1 MVVSKLL
8 LDLIPI
14 TNSAVSEEE
23 LTRQFTK
30 IISEYFGLDKV
41 SMTNIYSGDYKSSA
55 LLDYVLNTRKS
66 YIDNQLSDF
75 SSFPEF
81 IGYKNRGYK
90 SCAIMPVMTGGRVV
104 SVMELLSNAENKFTE
119 DLMSSISFG
128 ASFMGF
134 ALMYKYESSKSARL
148 ASYFDGAFSSVTPQ
162 LLVSNT
168 GSIVKA
174 NKSAINEFGYDVQN
188 SEIGKILNLD
198 VKQLASGSARV
209 ELNLN
214 NAMRV
219 YALASRPVNERLM
232 HVSVQ
237 NVTELE
243 KFKKIL
249 SLMGESAYAGIMYL
263 DDNLTVTDVTNSIEK
278 VMGYQSD
285 LVVGK
290 LITDMVPL
298 NERVELKEKLSKGT
312 RSLSGSMNLM
322 SADSAPVLIRYVAS
336 KLTNG
341 YVLLFANARAE
352 QYVANMQ
359 STLTDFI
366 DNTSDIVMV
375 VDATGLIK
383 SSNMPVEPV
392 LGYARDQL
400 AGKDI
405 RNLYADPS
413 ILDRDMS
420 YVRKGNKVDNSYIDL
435 FAKDGSKVPATH
447 SMRAFKDIDG
457 NSSYIIV
464 TKELATR
471 RRINEQESDIK
482 ELLNKVSRLKST
494 SDLKSQFIYNIT
506 HELKTPLTNIIGYSI
521 LLYDGGPGVL
531 NAEQK
536 DYVFT
541 IIEEVKRLTQIIQQ
555 VLEAAK
561 LDSDKVKL
569 ELKEGVDLKELG
581 GNPSIKALKESA
593 EAKGLTFAWNAK
605 FDVPEITADINRLI
619 QVFVNLIGNAVKF
632 TETGGITVEIERKS
646 KKSVKCSIIDTGIGI
661 NPEDQRQ
668 LFKKFYQAPKKELV
682 KQEQAGTG
690 LGLSITKDIIT
701 LHGGKID
708 FVSEPGKGS
717 KFWFT
722 LPINPKPKKKPASA
736 QPAVHK
742 DAQ

>member
-1 MVVSKLL
+1 MVISKLL
-8 LDLIPI
+8 LDLIPV

-23 LTRQFTK
+23 LTRNFTK
-30 IISEYFGLDKV
+30 IISDYFGIDKV

-55 LLDYVLNTRKS
+55 LLDYVLNTRKP
-66 YIDNQLSDF
+66 YVDNQLSEF

-90 SCAIMPVMTGGRVV
+90 SCAILPVTAGGKVV
-104 SVMELLSNAENKFTE
+104 SVMELLSNSENKFTE
-119 DLMSSISFG
+119 DLMSGVLFG

-134 ALMYKYESSKSARL
+134 ALMYKYESSRSAKL
-148 ASYFDGAFSSVTPQ
+148 ASYFDGAFSGITPQ
-162 LLVSNT
+162 LLVSST

-188 SEIGKILNLD
+188 SEIKKILNLD
-198 VKQLASGSARV
+198 VKQLSSGSVRT

-214 NAMRV
+214 NTVRV
-219 YALASRPVNERLM
+219 YSLSSRPVNERLM

-243 KFKKIL
+243 NFRKIL
-249 SLMGESAYAGIMYL
+249 ELIGESAYVGVMYL
-263 DDNLTVTDVTNSIEK
+263 DDGLTVTNVTEGIEK

-285 LVVGK
+285 LVIGK
-290 LITDMVPL
+290 VITDMVPVG
-298 NERVELKEKLSKGT
+298 ERVELKDKLSKGAHST
-312 RSLSGSMNLM
+312 SGSMNLI

-336 KLTNG
+336 KLPNG
-341 YVLLFANARAE
+341 YVLLFANARSE

-359 STLTDFI
+359 STLSDFI
-366 DNTSDIVMV
+366 DSTSDIVLV

-383 SSNMPVEPV
+383 SSNMPVESV

-405 RNLYADPS
+405 KNLYADPS

-435 FAKDGSKVPATH
+435 NAKDGTKVPATH

-471 RRINEQESDIK
+471 RKINEQESMIRDLTI
-482 ELLNKVSRLKST
+482 NVGRLKST

-506 HELKTPLTNIIGYSI
+506 HELKTPLTNINGYSR
-521 LLYDGGPGVL
+521 LLYEGGTGVL

-536 DYVFT
+536 DYVLT
-541 IIEEVKRLTQIIQQ
+541 IIEEVGRLNQIIQQ

-561 LDSDKVKL
+561 LDSNKVKL

-581 GNPSIKALKESA
+581 SNPSIKALKEFA
-593 EAKGLTFAWNAK
+593 ENKHLTFTWNSK
-605 FDVPEITADINRLI
+605 FDVPKITADVNRLI
-619 QVFVNLIGNAVKF
+619 QVFVNLIGNAAKF
-632 TETGGITVEIERKS
+632 TETGGITVDIERKG
-646 KKSVKCSIIDTGIGI
+646 KKYVMCSVIDTGIGI
-661 NPEDQRQ
+661 NLEDQRQ

-708 FVSEPGKGS
+708 FESQPGKGS
-717 KFWFT
+717 RFWFT
-722 LPINPKPKKKPASA
+722 LPINPKTKKKQAS
-736 QPAVHK
+736 
-742 DAQ
+742 

>member
-1 MVVSKLL
+1 MVHEMVISKLL
-8 LDLIPI
+8 LDLIPV

-23 LTRQFTK
+23 LTRNFTK
-30 IISEYFGLDKV
+30 IISDYFGIDKV
-41 SMTNIYSGDYKSSA
+41 GMTNIYSGDYKSSA
-55 LLDYVLNTRKS
+55 LLDYVLNTRKP
-66 YIDNQLSDF
+66 YIDNQLSEF

-90 SCAIMPVMTGGRVV
+90 SCAILPVTAGGKVV
-104 SVMELLSNAENKFTE
+104 SVMELLSNSENKFTE
-119 DLMSSISFG
+119 DLMSSVSFG

-134 ALMYKYESSKSARL
+134 ALMYKYESSRSAKL
-148 ASYFDGAFSSVTPQ
+148 ASYFDGAFSSITPQ
-162 LLVSNT
+162 LLVSST

-174 NKSAINEFGYDVQN
+174 NKSAINEFGYDVQT
-188 SEIGKILNLD
+188 SEIKKILNLD
-198 VKQLASGSARV
+198 VKQLSSGSART

-219 YALASRPVNERLM
+219 YSLSSRPVNERLM

-243 KFKKIL
+243 KFRKVLELI
-249 SLMGESAYAGIMYL
+249 GESAYVGVMYL
-263 DDNLTVTDVTNSIEK
+263 DDGLTVTNVTEGIEK

-285 LVVGK
+285 LVIGK
-290 LITDMVPL
+290 VITDMVPVG
-298 NERVELKEKLSKGT
+298 ERVELKDKLSKGA
-312 RSLSGSMNLM
+312 RSTSGSMNLI

-336 KLTNG
+336 KLPNG
-341 YVLLFANARAE
+341 YVLLFANARSE

-359 STLTDFI
+359 STLSDFI
-366 DNTSDIVMV
+366 DSTSDIVLV

-383 SSNMPVEPV
+383 SSNMPVESV

-400 AGKDI
+400 VGKDI
-405 RNLYADPS
+405 KNLYADPS

-435 FAKDGSKVPATH
+435 NAKDGNKVPATH

-457 NSSYIIV
+457 NSSFIIV

-471 RRINEQESDIK
+471 RKINEQESAIRDLTI
-482 ELLNKVSRLKST
+482 NMGRLKST

-506 HELKTPLTNIIGYSI
+506 HELKTPLTSINGYSK
-521 LLYDGGPGVL
+521 LLYEGGVGAL

-536 DYVFT
+536 DYVST
-541 IIEEVKRLTQIIQQ
+541 IIEEVGRLTLIIQQ

-561 LDSDKVKL
+561 LDSNKVKL

-581 GNPSIKALKESA
+581 SNPSIKALKESA
-593 EAKGLTFAWNAK
+593 ENKHLTFAWNSK
-605 FDVPEITADINRLI
+605 FDVPKITADVNRLI

-632 TETGGITVEIERKS
+632 TETGGITVDIERKG
-646 KKSVKCSIIDTGIGI
+646 KKYVICSVIDTGIGI

-708 FVSEPGKGS
+708 FESQPGKGS
-717 KFWFT
+717 RFWFT
-722 LPINPKPKKKPASA
+722 LPINPKTKKKQA
-736 QPAVHK
+736 Q
-742 DAQ
+742 